1 MTEAEG
7 WEIEVV
13 GLGNPTPTFL
23 QAVTESAQT
32 DQLGRIRRW
41 HQKS

>member
-13 GLGNPTPTFL
+13 GLGNPTPTK
-23 QAVTESAQT
+23 SAQT